1 MLADEQMFV
10 WEVITDLSATYR
22 LIVDAPFALSTLAYV
37 LSRYE
42 ISNTFSVCFKGLKR
56 I

>member
-1 MLADEQMFV
+1 MFV

-22 LIVDAPFALSTLAYV
+22 LVADAPFALPTLAYV

-42 ISNTFSVCFKGLKR
+42 ISYSFFFVFKEEAKMDVE
-56 I
+56 